1 MTLRSTPGGT
11 CRREVFPSR
20 PWEDCLCACLDSRLH
35 NCGPR
40 SGQLYSRYVPQRPE
54 ISQRPYGKITD
65 VLASTLF
72 RTTAADAL
80 VNYSLMYLLQETLNI
95 SHRPHGR
102 LHVLLVVCTGRR
114 CLRRFRHGHDNVFL
128 DLRKYSCLCACS
140 CSKVPIALMGKLLT
154 CLPRLTLAQ
163 LLTTLRSTAGGAC
176 RSDLQ
181 KFP

>member
-1 MTLRSTPGGT
+1 MGRLLTRLPRLTLAQL
-11 CRREVFPSR
+11 RRGCDAPVNSR
-20 PWEDCLCACLDSRLH
+20 GSVPQRGLPITTMGRLLSACLDSRLH

-102 LHVLLVVCTGRR
+102 LTFCLLFAGRR
-114 CLRRFRHGHDNVFL
+114 CLRRFRHGHDNVLL
-128 DLRKYSCLCACS
+128 DLREYSLLCACS
-140 CSKVPIALMGKLLT
+140 CSKVPITPMGKSRT
-154 CLPRLTLAQ
+154 CLP
-163 LLTTLRSTAGGAC
+163 
-176 RSDLQ
+176 
-181 KFP
+181 